1 MTLTSTD
8 GPANGG
14 GTFATNF
21 ATGLGTNDVPGI
33 TDPTVVAEAAALD
46 WNPGAAGTATID
58 FGGGVV
64 QDPIVLINFTDV
76 QVLTFDFA
84 DALTVVVLDANPP
97 GSVTIA
103 PGNVVT
109 TAGGNANGA
118 NDGFAVQLLGSFTS
132 ITFATNVNLDTTIN
146 SVGITVGARSATF
159 APSFAPQATF
169 ATGTDPRNVVIA
181 DFNGD
186 FRPDLAVD
194 NTGADNNLGVLLNSP
209 PVVIADGTA
218 VGTILDDDPP
228 PTVSLSLAGS
238 PLAEAGGVATVTA
251 TLSAASSFD
260 VTVTLGFS
268 GTATNAADYTR
279 SGTSIVIPAGS
290 TTGSITLTGV
300 DDTLDEA
307 DETVVVDIT
316 GVTNGTENGD
326 AAGHGDDHRRRPA
339 ADGEPEPGRQPAG
352 RGRRRRHRHR
362 HALGR
367 LGPGRDGHPGFSG
380 TATNV
385 ADYTRSGTSII
396 IPAGSTTGSITL
408 TGVDDAL
415 DEADE
420 TVVVDITGVTNGTE
434 NGEQQVTATITDD
447 DAAADGARSTTSPSP
462 RRPAPPPSP
471 SRSTAA
477 SGQIVI
483 VSALDR
489 RRHGDGAG
497 RLRRRRAPSIF
508 IPAGVT
514 SQTFT
519 VTGRRRRARRGR
531 RDVRRQHHRRDQR
544 HESPTPQGI
553 GTITDDD
560 PPPTVSLSLAGSPL
574 AEAGGVATVTA
585 TLSAASGLD
594 VTVTLG
600 FSGTATVVADYTRS
614 GTSDRHPG
622 RQHHRQRHPHRRR
635 RRAGRGGRDGRRR
648 HHGRDQRHRG
658 RRRSRSRPRS
668 PTTTRRR
675 R

>member
-1 MTLTSTD
+1 MALGDVNGDGRPDLVSANFVSDTVSVLLNQTAPGATAPSFGAQSTFAAGDGAFGVAVGDVNGDGRPDLAVANLNSTTVSVLLNRTTPGATAPSFAPQATFAVGANPSTVTIGDLDGDGRPDLAVSNRGSNTVSVLLNTEGPASLSTIDWDPDGSLNGLAAGTLGTYRVTLTSTD

-64 QDPIVLINFTDV
+64 QDPIVLINFTDA

-118 NDGFAVQLLGSFTS
+118 NDGFAIQLLGSFTS

-146 SVGITVGARSATF
+146 SVGITVGVRSATF

-228 PTVSLSLAGS
+228 PTVSLSLTGS

-260 VTVTLGFS
+260 VTVTLGF
-268 GTATNAADYTR
+268 TR
-279 SGTSIVIPAGS
+279 H
-290 TTGSITLTGV
+290 
-300 DDTLDEA
+300 
-307 DETVVVDIT
+307 
-316 GVTNGTENGD
+316 
-326 AAGHGDDHRRRPA
+326 GHQRRRL
-339 ADGEPEPGRQPAG
+339 
-352 RGRRRRHRHR
+352 

-367 LGPGRDGHPGFSG
+367 
-380 TATNV
+380 
-385 ADYTRSGTSII
+385 
-396 IPAGSTTGSITL
+396 PASS
-408 TGVDDAL
+408 
-415 DEADE
+415 
-420 TVVVDITGVTNGTE
+420 
-434 NGEQQVTATITDD
+434 
-447 DAAADGARSTTSPSP
+447 S
-462 RRPAPPPSP
+462 RPA
-471 SRSTAA
+471 
-477 SGQIVI
+477 
-483 VSALDR
+483 D
-489 RRHGDGAG
+489 H
-497 RLRRRRAPSIF
+497 
-508 IPAGVT
+508 
-514 SQTFT
+514 
-519 VTGRRRRARRGR
+519 
-531 RDVRRQHHRRDQR
+531 RQHHR
-544 HESPTPQGI
+544 
-553 GTITDDD
+553 
-560 PPPTVSLSLAGSPL
+560 
-574 AEAGGVATVTA
+574 
-585 TLSAASGLD
+585 
-594 VTVTLG
+594 
-600 FSGTATVVADYTRS
+600 
-614 GTSDRHPG
+614 
-622 RQHHRQRHPHRRR
+622 
-635 RRAGRGGRDGRRR
+635 
-648 HHGRDQRHRG
+648 
-658 RRRSRSRPRS
+658 
-668 PTTTRRR
+668 
-675 R
+675 